1 MPSKRPVPP
10 AGSGWA
16 RRRRRYG
23 SRSPAARWGC
33 RCSSPSKSSAATA
46 RWPGCAR
53 RWTGWRPD
61 DVLDLLLVLRYR
73 KAVTYGHHVLLAAL
87 EEHPTTTRYEVRFAT
102 DVDACV
108 RAIREASA

>member
-1 MPSKRPVPP
+1 M
-10 AGSGWA
+10 
-16 RRRRRYG
+16 
-23 SRSPAARWGC
+23 
-33 RCSSPSKSSAATA
+33 
-46 RWPGCAR
+46 
-53 RWTGWRPD
+53 
-61 DVLDLLLVLRYR
+61 LDLLLVLRCR